1 MLSQLDIGV
10 CASRLRDKLAQRLRF
25 AADWGEYKEC
35 IGRMNGADELEFE
48 LIEALKRRR
57 DGND

>member
-1 MLSQLDIGV
+1 MLSQLDIDTI
-10 CASRLRDKLAQRLRF
+10 AEKLRTKLVEELRY
-25 AADWGEYKEC
+25 AADWGEYKERV
-35 IGRMNGADELEFE
+35 GRMNGADELEFA

>member
-1 MLSQLDIGV
+1 MLSQADIDV
-10 CASRLRDKLAQRLRF
+10 ITTRLRDKLRERLRF